1 MQRLGI
7 ANGPPQVR
15 YVTSHLCSLPI
26 LSAAVDLLEITD
38 YLLQLEETHI
48 YNVGL
53 VLGLEQRKVKNLKR
67 SDSFL
72 DDVISAWLRKED
84 QVTKKG
90 NPSWA
95 VLISALNHARVKQIG
110 IADKIAKDMH
120 YRKCS

>member
-1 MQRLGI
+1 MQ
-7 ANGPPQVR
+7 

-26 LSAAVDLLEITD
+26 LSATEDLLEITD

-48 YNVGL
+48 YNLGL
-53 VLGLEQRKVKNLKR
+53 VLGLEQKKVKDLKR

-95 VLISALNHARVKQIG
+95 VLISALKHARVKQIG
-110 IADKIAKDMH
+110 IADKIAKD
-120 YRKCS
+120 KGLS